1 MLLMGK
7 STISMVIFNNYVKLP
22 EGKMWGPTK
31 IRLGMFYLL
40 MFYCQNKN
48 HHN

>member
-7 STISMVIFNNYVKLP
+7 STISMVMFNSYVKLP

-31 IRLGMFYLL
+31 IRLGMFYI
-40 MFYCQNKN
+40 YIY
-48 HHN
+48 